1 MKLHKRHKS
10 KRFRGSKTHARG
22 FKKKARGSGH
32 QGGVGLA
39 GTGKRGDQKKT
50 MVLNLFG
57 NDYFGKDKALRR
69 GNKPA
74 KLKVINLQFISDH
87 INSLVS
93 KGIAK
98 DNKGTYDINLEGYKI
113 LADGTLNIKA
123 KIKASAVSS
132 SALESIKKSGSSIE
146 IEEETA
152 EEAKV
157 QAKETK
163 PAKADKK

>member
-1 MKLHKRHKS
+1 MRLHKRQKS

-50 MVLNLFG
+50 MILNLFG

-69 GNKPA
+69 GHVRP
-74 KLKVINLQFISDH
+74 KLKAINLQHINDN

-98 DNKGTYDINLEGYKI
+98 ENKGVYEIKLKGYKI
-113 LADGTLNIKA
+113 LGEGNLEIKVH
-123 KIKASAVSS
+123 IKAS
-132 SALESIKKSGSSIE
+132 SASESAIEKIKKSGSAIE
-146 IEEETA
+146 LEEK
-152 EEAKV
+152 EEPEKT
-157 QAKETK
+157 EE
-163 PAKADKK
+163 KKGTGK